1 MKKYNLLGSYS
12 NSKIKRIANANTRTI
27 NERII
32 ASYRDKNLFDGDRK
46 FGYGGFKYDGRWIK
60 IAKKICKRY
69 NLSNSSSILQLGCE
83 KGYLLHDIKT
93 IYPNIKIFG
102 VEQSKY
108 AIAKSMKS
116 VKKNI
121 TFGPY
126 TKLNFKKNKFDFV
139 LAIGVIYS
147 LNLTDAISSLKEII
161 RVSKGKSFINLSSYS
176 NNNDYWLFKHW
187 TLLGSTL
194 LKEKEWIEV
203 LKHVNYQGDFYF
215 TNAKSLNLKK
225 R

>member
-1 MKKYNLLGSYS
+1 MREFDLLSDYPEPKKKRLV
-12 NSKIKRIANANTRTI
+12 SKNYRTI
-27 NERII
+27 KNRII

-102 VEQSKY
+102 IEQSKY